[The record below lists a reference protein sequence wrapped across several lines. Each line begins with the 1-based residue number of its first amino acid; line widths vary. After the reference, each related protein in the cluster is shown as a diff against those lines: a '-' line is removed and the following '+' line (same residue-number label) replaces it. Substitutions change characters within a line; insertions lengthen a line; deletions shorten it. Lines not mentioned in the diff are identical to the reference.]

1 MSQADEERDLQDAT
15 KDTVSLSHS
24 PANAAEAFQLADACG
39 GSLQHRLDVYSGYSR
54 YFYPKTNQVYDEI
67 IGQLRSPTK
76 VGPQVG
82 SVMPNFVLP
91 DQNGSLT
98 RLDFLLANGPVVIS
112 LNRGHWCPWCRLQLR
127 ALAQIHDDV
136 RRLSGEVI
144 SIMPETGAY
153 SRKAVEDNKLPF
165 RILTDLDFGYTLSLG
180 MVIWVEKLRDLYLS
194 SGLDLPRFQNN
205 GGWFLPVP
213 ATFVVGVDGT
223 VKARFADP
231 DFRKRMEP
239 RDILAAL
246 TLIRTDPNASAGDA
260 RSGAVSGRVEQ
271 PLAVRRRKQKT
282 S

>member
-1 MSQADEERDLQDAT
+1 MRQADKNRDLQAAR
-15 KDTVSLSHS
+15 KGKASLFNPPS
-24 PANAAEAFQLADACG
+24 NAAEAFQLADASG
-39 GSLQHRLDVYSGYSR
+39 GSLQHRLDIYSGYSR
-54 YFYPKTNQVYDEI
+54 QFFPKINQVYDEI
-67 IGQLRSPTK
+67 IGQLHSLTK
-76 VGPQVG
+76 AGPQIG
-82 SVMPNFVLP
+82 SEMPKFVLP

-98 RLDFLLANGPVVIS
+98 SLDSLLTDGPVVIS

-127 ALAQIHDDV
+127 ALAQIYDDV
-136 RRLSGEVI
+136 RRLNGQVI

-153 SRKAVEDNKLPF
+153 SRKAVEGNKLPF

-180 MVIWVEKLRDLYLS
+180 MVISVEKLREQYLS

-213 ATFVVGVDGT
+213 ATFVVGIDGP

-246 TLIRTDPNASAGDA
+246 TL
-260 RSGAVSGRVEQ
+260 
-271 PLAVRRRKQKT
+271 
-282 S
+282 